1 MRAAADAGAT
11 GATGPNLATSRDAA
25 LFPYTTLFRSGTPR
39 AAGSAVT
46 PGSAGAPQQCVAAG
60 PTGTS
65 RTAIA
70 CGEVNAKGGAAST
83 ALAAVATGPGVTE

>member
-1 MRAAADAGAT
+1 MPAGTAVAEEQPTGSAAPPGPAVAASASGAAA
-11 GATGPNLATSRDAA
+11 
-25 LFPYTTLFRSGTPR
+25 GTPR